1 MELEYIAHH
10 IDQDSGLEHLAASM
24 QSKKVLGRL
33 LEVLDEALKDSRN
46 IRSTRRTS
54 SEVLDACRT
63 RLRRARGLVRPGAAG
78 LLTGVECSRIR
89 YSAWICLTAYVT
101 TRTAVGV
108 VGRKGIYPNASE

>member
-63 RLRRARGLVRPGAAG
+63 RLQRARGLVRPGAAG
-78 LLTGVECSRIR
+78 LLTGV
-89 YSAWICLTAYVT
+89 
-101 TRTAVGV
+101 
-108 VGRKGIYPNASE
+108 